1 MGYVGSGDALTV
13 ILSGLEKLEYRGYD
27 SAGVAIVD
35 NGVLQVVRA
44 KGKLNVLKQEIEK
57 LQKKISGSARIGLGH
72 TRWATHGK
80 PSQENAHPH
89 SADSVSIIHNG
100 IIENYSELREE
111 LQREGAIFL
120 SETDTEVAAHL
131 ISREIRLGKT
141 TICAVRDAC
150 SRLRGSYA
158 ILVLDLNAPDRI
170 FVAKTGTP
178 LVIGLGEDENF
189 IASDIPAVL
198 SHTKKVVILE
208 DGDLATVTSSSVI
221 IENSGLIIDRTIQQ
235 ITWDPVTAQK
245 GGFPHFMSKEI
256 YEQGSVVSDTL
267 IGKLDSSYSRVNLS
281 ELNERKN
288 DLLAINRIIIV
299 GCGTAYYAGLMVK
312 FYIERFAGI
321 PVEVDY
327 SSEFRYRDIIL
338 SPSTLVLA
346 ISQSGETADTLAAVD
361 RARPHAM
368 TLAICNVVGSSLTR
382 KVENTIYTNAGPE
395 ISVASTKAFI
405 TQLIAGYLLALYIAQ
420 ERNSIKADSIAQAI
434 NAILHVPAA
443 IDDILRNKARIE
455 QIAQATYKARD
466 YLFLGRGFCY
476 PIALE
481 GALKLK
487 EISYIHAEGYPAGEI
502 KHGPIALV
510 DDNVPVVVLLPRTP
524 SELFEKTFSNL
535 REVESRGALIIAVTD
550 TEGHP
555 ELANLADYIVET
567 PHLSELLSPLAMT
580 VPLQLLAYNIA
591 VLNGADVD
599 LPRNLA
605 KSVTVE

>member
-1 MGYVGSGDALTV
+1 
-13 ILSGLEKLEYRGYD
+13 
-27 SAGVAIVD
+27 
-35 NGVLQVVRA
+35 
-44 KGKLNVLKQEIEK
+44 
-57 LQKKISGSARIGLGH
+57 
-72 TRWATHGK
+72 
-80 PSQENAHPH
+80 
-89 SADSVSIIHNG
+89 
-100 IIENYSELREE
+100 
-111 LQREGAIFL
+111 
-120 SETDTEVAAHL
+120 
-131 ISREIRLGKT
+131 
-141 TICAVRDAC
+141 
-150 SRLRGSYA
+150 
-158 ILVLDLNAPDRI
+158 
-170 FVAKTGTP
+170 
-178 LVIGLGEDENF
+178 
-189 IASDIPAVL
+189 
-198 SHTKKVVILE
+198 
-208 DGDLATVTSSSVI
+208 
-221 IENSGLIIDRTIQQ
+221 
-235 ITWDPVTAQK
+235 
-245 GGFPHFMSKEI
+245 
-256 YEQGSVVSDTL
+256 
-267 IGKLDSSYSRVNLS
+267 
-281 ELNERKN
+281 
-288 DLLAINRIIIV
+288 
-299 GCGTAYYAGLMVK
+299 
-312 FYIERFAGI
+312 
-321 PVEVDY
+321 
-327 SSEFRYRDIIL
+327 
-338 SPSTLVLA
+338 
-346 ISQSGETADTLAAVD
+346 
-361 RARPHAM
+361 
-368 TLAICNVVGSSLTR
+368 VGSSLTR